1 MKKIALISA
10 IAISGLL
17 FNKKA
22 DAQIRIHVGLNL
34 TPRPVVYEQPAPMVV
49 EQSGDYYE
57 PTNYDGDEDYYYLP
71 DVDAYYSVP
80 NECYYYN
87 NGGAWVSATYLPGA
101 YRDYDWRSARRYE
114 VRAPRP
120 FMHADYYRARY
131 SGVSFGGHWDRPY
144 NRAYVNNNR
153 YYNNDRR
160 FDNHGWNNNNRGW
173 NNDNRRN
180 DWNREQHFDNRGD
193 DHGRFDQRGGWA
205 RGNGHREGRF

>member
-17 FNKKA
+17 LNNKA
-22 DAQIRIHVGLNL
+22 DAQIRIHVGFNL
-34 TPRPVVYEQPAPMVV
+34 TPRPVVYERPAPVVV
-49 EQSGDYYE
+49 EQSGDYCE

-80 NECYYYN
+80 NQCYYYN
-87 NGGAWVSATYLPGA
+87 NGGSWVSAAYLPGA
-101 YRDYDWRSARRYE
+101 YRDYNWRSVRRYE

-131 SGVSFGGHWDRPY
+131 NGVAFNGHWDRPY
-144 NRAYVNNNR
+144 NRAYVNNYRNG
-153 YYNNDRR
+153 NDRR
-160 FDNHGWNNNNRGW
+160 FDNHGWNNDYGRK
-173 NNDNRRN
+173 
-180 DWNREQHFDNRGD
+180 DWNRGQRFENRGY
-193 DHGRFDQRGGWA
+193 DHGGFDQRGGWD

>member
-17 FNKKA
+17 FNDNA

-34 TPRPVVYEQPAPMVV
+34 APRQVVYAQPAPVVV
-49 EQSGDYYE
+49 EQSGDYCE

-71 DVDAYYSVP
+71 EVDAYYSIP
-80 NECYYYN
+80 NQCYYYN
-87 NGGAWVSATYLPGA
+87 NGGAWVSASYLPGA
-101 YRDYDWRSARRYE
+101 YHDYDWRYARRYE

-120 FMHADYYRARY
+120 FMHADYYRTRY
-131 SGVSFGGHWDRPY
+131 SGVSFNGHWDRSY
-144 NRAYVNNNR
+144 NRAYVNNYR

-160 FDNHGWNNNNRGW
+160 FDNHGWNK
-173 NNDNRRN
+173 DNRRN
-180 DWNREQHFDNRGD
+180 DWNRGQHFDNRGD
-193 DHGRFDQRGGWA
+193 DHGRFDQRGGWV

>member
-10 IAISGLL
+10 IALSGLL
-17 FNKKA
+17 FNNKA
-22 DAQIRIHVGLNL
+22 DAQIRIHVGFNL
-34 TPRPVVYEQPAPMVV
+34 SPRPVVYEQPAPVVV
-49 EQSGDYYE
+49 EQSGDYCE

-80 NECYYYN
+80 DQCYYYN

-101 YRDYDWRSARRYE
+101 YRDYDWRYARRYE

-120 FMHADYYRARY
+120 FMHAAYYRARY
-131 SGVSFGGHWDRPY
+131 NGVAFNGHWDRPY
-144 NRAYVNNNR
+144 NRLYVNNYHYDN
-153 YYNNDRR
+153 YRR
-160 FDNHGWNNNNRGW
+160 FDNHGWNN
-173 NNDNRRN
+173 DYRRN
-180 DWNREQHFDNRGD
+180 DWNRGQRFDNRGD

>member
-17 FNKKA
+17 FNNKA
-22 DAQIRIHVGLNL
+22 DAQIRIHLGLNFA
-34 TPRPVVYEQPAPMVV
+34 PRPVVYDQPAPVV
-49 EQSGDYYE
+49 YDQPADYNE

-87 NGGAWVSATYLPGA
+87 NGSSWVSATYLPGA
-101 YRDYDWRSARRYE
+101 YRDYDWRTARRYE

-131 SGVSFGGHWDRPY
+131 NGVAFNGHWDRSY
-144 NRAYVNNNR
+144 NRAYVNN
-153 YYNNDRR
+153 YSNNDRR
-160 FDNHGWNNNNRGW
+160 FDNHGWNNEY
-173 NNDNRRN
+173 RRN
-180 DWNREQHFDNRGD
+180 DWNRSQHFENRGD
-193 DHGRFDQRGGWA
+193 DHEHFDQRGGWE

>member
-10 IAISGLL
+10 IALSGLL
-17 FNKKA
+17 FNNKA
-22 DAQIRIHVGLNL
+22 DAQIRIHLGLNFA
-34 TPRPVVYEQPAPMVV
+34 PRPVVISEPV
-49 EQSGDYYE
+49 QSDYCE
-57 PTNYDGDEDYYYLP
+57 PTNYNGDEDYYYLP

-80 NECYYYN
+80 DQCYYYN

-131 SGVSFGGHWDRPY
+131 NGVSFNGHWDRPY
-144 NRAYVNNNR
+144 NRAYANN
-153 YYNNDRR
+153 YHYNNDNRVN
-160 FDNHGWNNNNRGW
+160 NHGW

-180 DWNREQHFDNRGD
+180 DWNHEQHFDNRVQQNRGFDRGD
-193 DHGRFDQRGGWA
+193 H
-205 RGNGHREGRF
+205 GHREGRF

>member
-17 FNKKA
+17 FNNKA
-22 DAQIRIHVGLNL
+22 DAQIRIHLGLNFA
-34 TPRPVVYEQPAPMVV
+34 PRPVVYAQPAQVV
-49 EQSGDYYE
+49 YDQPADYNE

-87 NGGAWVSATYLPGA
+87 NGSSWVSATYLPGA

-131 SGVSFGGHWDRPY
+131 NGVAFNGRWDRSY
-144 NRAYVNNNR
+144 NRAYVNN
-153 YYNNDRR
+153 YNNSDRR
-160 FDNHGWNNNNRGW
+160 VDNHGWNNEYRH
-173 NNDNRRN
+173 N
-180 DWNREQHFDNRGD
+180 DWNRGQHFENRGD
-193 DHGRFDQRGGWA
+193 DHEHFDQRGGWE